1 MSAKN
6 WKLLGYLNLVLFFI
20 LFVTLDGDAA
30 LFDAVWALLP
40 VSLILFQKAKIA
52 RLSLD
57 LIDGEVIESVV
68 KQFLGAWVIWITTK
82 RFVLCFPPLPKKG
95 IKKFFS
101 SIAMGDQKEEDPKQ
115 PYGYFLKK
123 STNIESYFNN
133 ESGMLSINLEDIDSV
148 EIYEDK
154 VGARKEK
161 MRRIKLKDRKTEICL
176 HLGRVGGGKKAF
188 NVIDSLKKTT

>member
-6 WKLLGYLNLVLFFI
+6 WKLLGYLNLILFFI
-20 LFVTLDGDAA
+20 LFVTLDGDAP

-52 RLSLD
+52 GLSLD
-57 LIDGEVIESVV
+57 LIDGEVIEGVV
-68 KQFLGAWVIWITTK
+68 SQFLGAWVIWITTK

-123 STNIESYFNN
+123 STNIEGYFNT
-133 ESGMLSINLEDIDSV
+133 ESGILSINLEDIDSV